1 MPTTCGKST
10 DGHEVIHLEVE
21 IGNFNCSIRSSHAN
35 VSPPPLPHI
44 KELHAVLPSFV
55 GRWGWVKSA
64 STYPG
69 YSRSEASTERVI
81 VTSDGLVPLSPTL
94 QIITTALDCLRLAT
108 TQQLQKDA
116 KKMPVSAV
124 PQMQAPK
131 VAQSQSHYPSVP

>member
-1 MPTTCGKST
+1 MYLHLRCHISKSCT
-10 DGHEVIHLEVE
+10 QYFPASLVDGV
-21 IGNFNCSIRSSHAN
+21 
-35 VSPPPLPHI
+35 
-44 KELHAVLPSFV
+44 
-55 GRWGWVKSA
+55 WVKSA

-131 VAQSQSHYPSVP
+131 VAQSQSRYPSVPQHSAASYSGAPWGSFAKAWPPVH